1 MRYAKIRK
9 MDISNGEGVGIA
21 LFVQGCHFH
30 CEGCFNQETWNF
42 KGGKPWTPQIE
53 NKFFELADKP
63 YIKRISIL
71 GGEPLA
77 DENANVV
84 CELIIK
90 LKLLFPDKKV
100 WLYTG
105 YRWED
110 IINNASANEV
120 SIYRYMA
127 ITRADIVVDG
137 LFQLDKQDLY
147 NEQIVFAG
155 STNQRIINSAASIDT
170 KSVVLYNNAI

>member
-9 MDISNGEGVGIA
+9 MDISNGYGVGIA

-42 KGGKPWTPQIE
+42 KGGKPWTTQIE

-77 DENANVV
+77 DENVSAV

-110 IINNASANEV
+110 IIDNTSANEV

-127 ITRADIVVDG
+127 IAHADIVVDG
-137 LFQLDKQDLY
+137 LFQLDKQDLH

-155 STNQRIINSAASIDT
+155 STNQRIINATASIDT
-170 KSVVLYNNAI
+170 KSVVLYNNAM